1 MANTSQFADDPMRGH
16 VISLGNDGH
25 LESDPA
31 KTRYATTPDDVEA
44 ILAEYREVTSS
55 WAHPRL
61 ALLAHGGLVGEQQAV
76 DNLREHVV
84 PSLLSAHIYP
94 LALVW
99 HTDVPTTLFNLAD
112 DAAGTVPLSSAAEL
126 RAQAEHAKAPASA
139 EPSPSPAEP
148 GEVATPSRS
157 LSESLF
163 DLAADISDDLR
174 EHHTGIAKFKDE
186 TVESV
191 AHLGAFLWDKMKQNA
206 ETSTVDDDGGA
217 RFLIDRIVANKLGG
231 HVHLVGHSAGSILLA
246 YLVAH
251 CVDQRLKLR
260 SCTLWAPACSIDLA
274 RGTYL
279 RAFETGK
286 IGYFQLQTLTPEA
299 EIEDNCKGIYGH
311 SLLYLV
317 SNSFEHW
324 SHRDRDYAKPLLGLT
339 VCVERDQAFMAM
351 FAKPHASW
359 VQQPFFPT
367 GDTSAHGLFS
377 GSPIV
382 FNETID
388 WIRKADS

>member
-1 MANTSQFADDPMRGH
+1 
-16 VISLGNDGH
+16 
-25 LESDPA
+25 
-31 KTRYATTPDDVEA
+31 
-44 ILAEYREVTSS
+44 
-55 WAHPRL
+55 
-61 ALLAHGGLVGEQQAV
+61 
-76 DNLREHVV
+76 
-84 PSLLSAHIYP
+84 
-94 LALVW
+94 
-99 HTDVPTTLFNLAD
+99 
-112 DAAGTVPLSSAAEL
+112 
-126 RAQAEHAKAPASA
+126 
-139 EPSPSPAEP
+139 
-148 GEVATPSRS
+148 
-157 LSESLF
+157 
-163 DLAADISDDLR
+163 
-174 EHHTGIAKFKDE
+174 
-186 TVESV
+186 
-191 AHLGAFLWDKMKQNA
+191 
-206 ETSTVDDDGGA
+206 
-217 RFLIDRIVANKLGG
+217 
-231 HVHLVGHSAGSILLA
+231 
-246 YLVAH
+246 LVAH

-359 VQQPFFPT
+359 IQQPFFPT